1 LSKCLRAL
9 QYNAARF
16 CLPSYKP
23 PMTNQP
29 IIDQLAEA
37 TNNAFKQVV
46 KHAAESDVS
55 HILNELNDA
64 QRQAVTAPPEHMLI
78 LAGAGSGKTRVLVH
92 RIAWLNQVEGISPY
106 NIFAVTFT
114 NKAAA
119 EMRHRVEK
127 LQGLPVAGM
136 WVGTFHGLAHRLL
149 RNHWQEAKLPQSFQ
163 IMDADD
169 QYRLVRRILKS
180 LELDE
185 AKWPPK
191 QAQAYINA
199 RKDEGKRSAHI
210 DTSGNQIYQQ
220 LVRIYTA
227 YEVAC
232 ERAGVIDFAELLLR
246 TLELIRDND
255 SLQTH
260 YQKRFMHILVDE
272 FQDTNTIQY
281 ALIQLLAGQSNKVF
295 IVGDDDQAIYGWRGA
310 KVENIQRFQR
320 DFPSVEVI
328 KLEQNYRS
336 TTTILS
342 AANAL
347 IDNNAE
353 RMGKKLWS
361 GGEDGEPILFYN
373 AYNERDEA
381 QFVLDKIKQFVA
393 LGNARE
399 DAAILYRSNAQSRVF
414 EERFVSEGIPYRVYG
429 GMRFFERAEI
439 KNALAYLRL
448 MDNANDDAS
457 FERVI
462 NTPTRGIGERSVE
475 KIREVAKQ
483 LDKPLWQA
491 AKQIIQDKGL
501 PARASNAVQN
511 FLGLI
516 EDLQAD
522 SADLPLYE
530 QVAHV
535 VHNVG
540 LIEFYEKEKTE
551 KAQARVENIEE
562 LITAARGFG
571 PDDNVDQS
579 ELDVPM
585 SELTAFLTHA
595 ALEAG
600 EGQAAEWDDCVQ
612 LMTLHSAKGLE
623 FPLVFMVGME
633 ENLFPSQR
641 SLQEEGKLEEER
653 RLCYVGI
660 TRAREQLVISCAEHR
675 RLYGQDKYPVAS
687 RFISEIPQHLV
698 SEIRGQHNVRHSVS
712 STQYKASSFHSPGQ
726 SSGYKSPE
734 TVNGIYVGQRVNHKK
749 FGEGMVTNLEGS
761 GSHARVQVNFEYE
774 GSKWLVMA
782 YANLSPV

>member
-1 LSKCLRAL
+1 MSDPEAHTGSNFE
-9 QYNAARF
+9 QY
-16 CLPSYKP
+16 LP
-23 PMTNQP
+23 
-29 IIDQLAEA
+29 DAEA
-37 TNNAFKQVV
+37 TA
-46 KHAAESDVS
+46 DVS
-55 HILNELNDA
+55 SILNDLNDA
-64 QRQAVTAPPEHMLI
+64 QRQAVTAPPEHMLV

-119 EMRHRVEK
+119 EMRQRVEQ
-127 LQGLPVAGM
+127 LQGHSASGM

-149 RNHWQEAKLPQSFQ
+149 RNHWKEAKLPQSFQ
-163 IMDADD
+163 ILDSDD
-169 QYRLVRRILKS
+169 QYRLVRRVLKT

-191 QAQAYINA
+191 QAQAFINA
-199 RKDEGKRSAHI
+199 RKDEGKRPSHI
-210 DTSGNQIYQQ
+210 DTSRNPIYEQ

-227 YEVAC
+227 YEAAC

-255 SLQTH
+255 SLQAH
-260 YQKRFMHILVDE
+260 YQKRFQHILVDE

-281 ALIQLLAGQSNKVF
+281 ALIQLLAGQMNKVF

-310 KVENIQRFQR
+310 RVENIHRFQK
-320 DFPSVEVI
+320 DYASAQVI
-328 KLEQNYRS
+328 RLEQNYRS

-347 IDNNAE
+347 IDNNAD
-353 RMGKKLWS
+353 RMGKKLWTS
-361 GGEDGEPILFYN
+361 GEDGEAIIFYN
-373 AYNERDEA
+373 AYDERDET
-381 QFVLDKIKQFVA
+381 QFVLDKIKQFVDN
-393 LGNARE
+393 GNPRA
-399 DAAILYRSNAQSRVF
+399 DIAILYRSNAQSRVF
-414 EERFVSEGIPYRVYG
+414 EERFVSEAIPYRVYG

-457 FERVI
+457 FERVV

-475 KIREVAKQ
+475 KVREVARQ
-483 LDKPLWQA
+483 FNTSLCLA
-491 AKQIIQDKGL
+491 AKQIIADKGL
-501 PARASNAVQN
+501 PTRASNALQG
-511 FLGLI
+511 FLDMI
-516 EDLQAD
+516 EEL
-522 SADLPLYE
+522 SAATGEMSLHE
-530 QVAHV
+530 QVDHV

-540 LIEFYEKEKTE
+540 LIEYYEKEKTE

-562 LITAARGFG
+562 LITAARGFDYD
-571 PDDNVDQS
+571 PS
-579 ELDVPM
+579 ELDVEM
-585 SELTAFLTHA
+585 DELTAFLTHA

-612 LMTLHSAKGLE
+612 LMTMHSAKGLE

-633 ENLFPSQR
+633 EGLFPSQR
-641 SLQEEGKLEEER
+641 SLEEEGKLEEER

-660 TRAREQLVISCAEHR
+660 TRAREQLVLSCAEHR
-675 RLYGQDKYPVAS
+675 RLYGQDLYPSPS
-687 RFISEIPQHLV
+687 RFVSEIPEHLV
-698 SEIRGQHNVRHSVS
+698 NEIRGRHQTSHNVSA
-712 STQYKASSFHSPGQ
+712 TQY
-726 SSGYKSPE
+726 SSGGYNSANYKKDE
-734 TVNGIYVGQRVNHKK
+734 AVNGIYIGQHVMHKK
-749 FGEGMVTNLEGS
+749 FGEGVVTNLEGS

-782 YANLSPV
+782 YANLMPL

>member
-1 LSKCLRAL
+1 MTDSKKQQNMDTTFQHLL
-9 QYNAARF
+9 KQ
-16 CLPSYKP
+16 
-23 PMTNQP
+23 
-29 IIDQLAEA
+29 AEA
-37 TNNAFKQVV
+37 A
-46 KHAAESDVS
+46 DIS

-64 QRQAVTAPPEHMLI
+64 QRQAVTAPPVHMLI

-127 LQGLPVAGM
+127 LQSLPVAGM

-163 IMDADD
+163 ILDADD
-169 QYRLVRRILKS
+169 QYRMVRRIVKS
-180 LELDE
+180 LQLDE
-185 AKWPPK
+185 DKWPPK
-191 QAQAYINA
+191 QAQAFINK
-199 RKDEGKRSAHI
+199 RKDEGKRPAHI
-210 DTSGNQIYQQ
+210 DTSGNPIYQQ
-220 LVRIYTA
+220 LVRIYSA

-232 ERAGVIDFAELLLR
+232 QRAGVIDFAELLLR
-246 TLELIRDND
+246 ALELIRDND
-255 SLQTH
+255 SLLLH
-260 YQKRFMHILVDE
+260 YQKRFLHILVDE

-320 DFPSVEVI
+320 DFPAVEVI

-381 QFVLDKIKQFVA
+381 QFVVDKIKQFVA
-393 LGNARE
+393 LGNARA

-414 EERFVSEGIPYRVYG
+414 EERFVSEGMPYRVYG

-439 KNALAYLRL
+439 KTTLAYLRL
-448 MDNANDDAS
+448 MDNINDDAS

-475 KIREVAKQ
+475 KIRELAKHS
-483 LDKPLWQA
+483 DKSLWLA
-491 AKQIIQDKGL
+491 AKQILQHKGL
-501 PARASNAVQN
+501 PARAANAVQG
-511 FLGLI
+511 FLNLI
-516 EDLQAD
+516 ETLQTD
-522 SADLPLYE
+522 SMDLPLYE

-540 LIEFYEKEKTE
+540 LIEYYEKEKTE

-562 LITAARGFG
+562 LITAARGF
-571 PDDNVDQS
+571 DYDSS
-579 ELDVPM
+579 ELEVAM

-633 ENLFPSQR
+633 EGLFPGQR
-641 SLQEEGKLEEER
+641 SLDEEGKLEEER

-660 TRAREQLVISCAEHR
+660 TRAREQLVMSSAEHR
-675 RLYGQDKYPVAS
+675 RLYGQDKYPTAS
-687 RFISEIPQHLV
+687 RFITEIPQHLV
-698 SEIRGQHNVRHSVS
+698 SEIRGQHHSAHKVS
-712 STQYKASSFHSPGQ
+712 ATQYKSSSYQ
-726 SSGYKSPE
+726 SANYRSKE

-761 GSHARVQVNFEYE
+761 GSHARVQVNFEHE

>member
-1 LSKCLRAL
+1 MTTELKSKIANINF
-9 QYNAARF
+9 QQ
-16 CLPSYKP
+16 
-23 PMTNQP
+23 MVNQT
-29 IIDQLAEA
+29 AEA
-37 TNNAFKQVV
+37 
-46 KHAAESDVS
+46 DIS
-55 HILNELNDA
+55 HILNDLNDA
-64 QRQAVTAPPEHMLI
+64 QRQAVTAQPEHMLV

-119 EMRHRVEK
+119 EMRHRVEQ

-149 RNHWQEAKLPQSFQ
+149 RNHWKEAKLPQSFQ
-163 IMDADD
+163 ILDSDD
-169 QYRLVRRILKS
+169 QYRLVRRVLKT

-191 QAQAYINA
+191 QAQAFINA
-199 RKDEGKRSAHI
+199 RKDEGKRPAHI
-210 DTSGNQIYQQ
+210 DTSRNPMYEQM
-220 LVRIYTA
+220 VRIYTA
-227 YEVAC
+227 YQVAC

-246 TLELIRDND
+246 TLELIRDNE
-255 SLQTH
+255 SLQSH
-260 YQKRFMHILVDE
+260 YQKRFLHILVDE

-310 KVENIQRFQR
+310 RVENIQRFQH
-320 DFPSVEVI
+320 DFPSAEVI

-347 IDNNAE
+347 IDNNAD

-361 GGEDGEPILFYN
+361 GGEDGEPIIFYN

-393 LGNARE
+393 MGNARE
-399 DAAILYRSNAQSRVF
+399 DVAILYRSNAQSRVF

-483 LDKPLWQA
+483 FNTPLWLA
-491 AKQIIQDKGL
+491 AKQILDNKGL
-501 PARASNAVQN
+501 PARASNALQGFIDLIEGMQADSNDMRLHEQVAQVVHN
-511 FLGLI
+511 AGLI
-516 EDLQAD
+516 E
-522 SADLPLYE
+522 Y
-530 QVAHV
+530 
-535 VHNVG
+535 
-540 LIEFYEKEKTE
+540 YEKEKTE

-562 LITAARGFG
+562 LITAARGF
-571 PDDNVDQS
+571 DFDQS
-579 ELDVPM
+579 ELETPM

-612 LMTLHSAKGLE
+612 LMTMHSAKGLE
-623 FPLVFMVGME
+623 FPLVFIVGME
-633 ENLFPSQR
+633 EGLFPSQR
-641 SLQEEGKLEEER
+641 SLEEEGKLEEER

-660 TRAREQLVISCAEHR
+660 TRARQQLVISCAEHR
-675 RLYGQDKYPVAS
+675 RLYGQDLYPSAS
-687 RFISEIPQHLV
+687 RFISEIPEHLV
-698 SEIRGQHNVRHSVS
+698 SEVRGKHNLGHSVS
-712 STQYKASSFHSPGQ
+712 STQYKTSA
-726 SSGYKSPE
+726 YKSTE
-734 TVNGIYVGQRVNHKK
+734 KVNGIYVGQRVIHKK

-782 YANLSPV
+782 YANLSPA

>member
-1 LSKCLRAL
+1 MNVESAD
-9 QYNAARF
+9 
-16 CLPSYKP
+16 S
-23 PMTNQP
+23 
-29 IIDQLAEA
+29 
-37 TNNAFKQVV
+37 AFKQVLEQV
-46 KHAAESDVS
+46 SDADIS

-64 QRQAVTAPPEHMLI
+64 QRQAVTAAPEHMLV

-92 RIAWLNQVEGISPY
+92 RIAWLNQVEGVSLY

-119 EMRHRVEK
+119 EMRHRVEQ
-127 LQGLPVAGM
+127 LQGLPVKGM

-149 RNHWQEAKLPQSFQ
+149 RNHWKEAKLPQSFQ
-163 IMDADD
+163 ILDSDD
-169 QYRLVRRILKS
+169 QYRLVRRVLKT

-185 AKWPPK
+185 ARWPPK
-191 QAQAYINA
+191 QAQAFINA
-199 RKDEGKRSAHI
+199 RKDEGKRPAHI
-210 DTSGNQIYQQ
+210 DTSRNPVYEQM
-220 LVRIYTA
+220 VRIYTA
-227 YEVAC
+227 YQVAC

-246 TLELIRDND
+246 TLELIRDNE
-255 SLQTH
+255 SLQLH
-260 YQKRFMHILVDE
+260 YQKRFLHILVDE

-310 KVENIQRFQR
+310 RVENIQRFQH
-320 DFPSVEVI
+320 DFPSAKVI

-347 IDNNAE
+347 IDNNAD

-361 GGEDGEPILFYN
+361 GGEDGEPIIFYN

-393 LGNARE
+393 IGNARE
-399 DAAILYRSNAQSRVF
+399 DVAILYRSNAQSRVF

-448 MDNANDDAS
+448 MDNTKDDAS

-475 KIREVAKQ
+475 KVRETAKQ
-483 LDKPLWQA
+483 LDCSLWQA
-491 AKQIIQDKGL
+491 AKQILNNKGL
-501 PARASNAVQN
+501 PARASNALQG
-511 FLGLI
+511 FIDLI
-516 EDLQAD
+516 EGMQAD
-522 SADLPLYE
+522 SNEMPLHE

-535 VHNVG
+535 VHNAG
-540 LIEFYEKEKTE
+540 LIEYYEKEKTE

-562 LITAARGFG
+562 LITAARGF
-571 PDDNVDQS
+571 DYDQS
-579 ELDVPM
+579 ELEVPM

-612 LMTLHSAKGLE
+612 LMTMHSAKGLE
-623 FPLVFMVGME
+623 FPLVFIVGME
-633 ENLFPSQR
+633 EGLFPSQR
-641 SLQEEGKLEEER
+641 SLDEEGKLEEER

-660 TRAREQLVISCAEHR
+660 TRARQQLVISCAEHR
-675 RLYGQDKYPVAS
+675 RLYGQDLYPSAS
-687 RFISEIPQHLV
+687 RFISEIPEHLV
-698 SEIRGQHNVRHSVS
+698 SEIRGKHNPGHSVS
-712 STQYKASSFHSPGQ
+712 STQYKT
-726 SSGYKSPE
+726 SGFKSTE
-734 TVNGIYVGQRVNHKK
+734 TVNGIYVGQQVSHKK

-761 GSHARVQVNFEYE
+761 GSHARVQVNFEHE

>member
-1 LSKCLRAL
+1 MSE
-9 QYNAARF
+9 
-16 CLPSYKP
+16 
-23 PMTNQP
+23 
-29 IIDQLAEA
+29 IIDNIFQPAQDA
-37 TNNAFKQVV
+37 
-46 KHAAESDVS
+46 DVS

-64 QRQAVTAPPEHMLI
+64 QRQAVTAAPEHMLV

-119 EMRHRVEK
+119 EMRQRVEK
-127 LQGLPVAGM
+127 LQGMPVAGM

-149 RNHWQEAKLPQSFQ
+149 RQHWQEAKLPQTFQ
-163 IMDADD
+163 ILDSDD

-191 QAQAYINA
+191 QAQAFINA
-199 RKDEGKRSAHI
+199 RKDEGKRPAHI
-210 DTSGNQIYQQ
+210 DTSNNPIYLQ

-227 YEVAC
+227 YETAC

-246 TLELIRDND
+246 ALELIRDNE
-255 SLQTH
+255 SLQQH
-260 YQKRFMHILVDE
+260 YQKRFQHILVDE

-281 ALIQLLAGQSNKVF
+281 ALIRLLAGDKNKVF

-310 KVENIQRFQR
+310 RVENIQLFQR
-320 DFPSVEVI
+320 HFPCVEI
-328 KLEQNYRS
+328 IRLEQNYRS

-347 IDNNAE
+347 IDNNSD

-361 GGEDGEPILFYN
+361 SGADGNPILFYH
-373 AYNERDEA
+373 AFDERDEA
-381 QFVLDKIKQFVA
+381 RFVMDKIKMYVEQ
-393 LGNARE
+393 GNARN
-399 DAAILYRSNAQSRVF
+399 DVAILYRSNAQSRTF
-414 EERFVSEGIPYRVYG
+414 EEQFVNEGIPYRVYG

-448 MDNANDDAS
+448 MDNPSDDAS
-457 FERVI
+457 FERVV

-475 KIREVAKQ
+475 KIRELARHNNTTM
-483 LDKPLWQA
+483 WQA
-491 AKQIIQDKGL
+491 ATKIIDEKSLATRAVNSLAGFLNLITTMKKETQD
-501 PARASNAVQN
+501 
-511 FLGLI
+511 I
-516 EDLQAD
+516 
-522 SADLPLYE
+522 PLHE
-530 QVAHV
+530 QVDHV
-535 VHNVG
+535 VHNIG

-562 LITAARGFG
+562 LISAARGF
-571 PDDNVDQS
+571 DYDRS
-579 ELDVPM
+579 EMGEMDM
-585 SELTAFLTHA
+585 LTAFLTHA

-600 EGQAAEWDDCVQ
+600 EGQASEWDDCVQ

-633 ENLFPSQR
+633 EGLFPSQR
-641 SLQEEGKLEEER
+641 SLEEEGKLEEER

-660 TRAREQLVISCAEHR
+660 TRAREQLVLCCAEHR
-675 RLYGQDKYPVAS
+675 RLYGQDLYPTPS
-687 RFISEIPQHLV
+687 RFASEIPEHLMQELRTKPTV
-698 SEIRGQHNVRHSVS
+698 TKPSYGS
-712 STQYKASSFHSPGQ
+712 SSSYGSPYKSQYKSQAAS
-726 SSGYKSPE
+726 
-734 TVNGIYVGQRVNHKK
+734 VNGLSVGQRVQHAK
-749 FGEGMVTNLEGS
+749 FGDGMVTNLEGS
-761 GSHARVQVNFEYE
+761 GSHARVEVNFENA

-782 YANLSPV
+782 YANLQRL